1 MLCALY
7 RTFLGW
13 LDLNVV
19 RFCFGSQ
26 RLLCAWY
33 WTFHTCL
40 AHHHKNTPS
49 AWRGGI
55 LRTCALRFMFANKL
69 RYSQLFA
76 STFFCKRT
84 FRARVWSSFPS
95 IEVSLLFQNH
105 FVIPVMTSSNNFRL
119 DMIQRFKL
127 PPWLWA
133 AFWDHTAWRRV
144 QFEFSEA
151 IVFQSKLLSGRP
163 WPRQFA
169 TGGHLAVNG
178 TKPNTSQYK
187 WTGVRKVGQKYFG
200 MPRLWCN
207 WITRRKPS
215 ARFWMDWSWLK
226 LQPAELD
233 EQRSRTTQKRTS
245 CYHAKYHTKPDRM
258 CSFDSTYETQNN
270 VNSVLLKAPCWSSY
284 ALLSDAALPTH
295 CRHLTIA
302 APNCYEAT
310 NGNESA
316 TCSSNGKAGPYTE
329 TQGWFNQHLH

>member
-127 PPWLWA
+127 PPWLWEA
-133 AFWDHTAWRRV
+133 SWDHTAWRRGLGG
-144 QFEFSEA
+144 
-151 IVFQSKLLSGRP
+151 K
-163 WPRQFA
+163 A
-169 TGGHLAVNG
+169 TGAAS
-178 TKPNTSQYK
+178 TP
-187 WTGVRKVGQKYFG
+187 TGSFREFLPQK
-200 MPRLWCN
+200 N
-207 WITRRKPS
+207 
-215 ARFWMDWSWLK
+215 A
-226 LQPAELD
+226 ANA
-233 EQRSRTTQKRTS
+233 
-245 CYHAKYHTKPDRM
+245 AKGGR
-258 CSFDSTYETQNN
+258 N
-270 VNSVLLKAPCWSSY
+270 
-284 ALLSDAALPTH
+284 
-295 CRHLTIA
+295 
-302 APNCYEAT
+302 
-310 NGNESA
+310 
-316 TCSSNGKAGPYTE
+316 SSNTRATSWWKVFRSP
-329 TQGWFNQHLH
+329 